1 MTPVTKR
8 PLSCNGASCR
18 QMSPHSAVFA
28 WITWATGEEKWK
40 EAERRARMPREG
52 MMRQDREKNQAAA
65 SGLEQTNEEA
75 GHCPAE
81 AVGGLIT
88 LSHGIS

>member
-1 MTPVTKR
+1 
-8 PLSCNGASCR
+8 
-18 QMSPHSAVFA
+18 
-28 WITWATGEEKWK
+28 
-40 EAERRARMPREG
+40 
-52 MMRQDREKNQAAA
+52 MRQDREKNQAAA

-88 LSHGIS
+88 LSRGISRLEARWR